1 MKPSSCGPCGGGLT
15 IIANAPNPA
24 GVAILKKYFNN
35 EVSPGGI
42 FTGALAPTIIF
53 WFIFLIFRGIASP
66 LPAVR
71 ITNTSRLKGAI
82 ANQFNINL
90 DERMIQ
96 MAATDAS
103 IENVIARE
111 ILDSRG
117 NPTVEVEVRL
127 SGGASARAGV
137 PSGASTGAREA
148 IELRDGDKNR
158 FNGKGVLKAVENVN
172 GVIYDKIK
180 GHDAAHQAEIDDILI
195 ELDGSPNKG
204 KLGANAILGVSLAVA
219 RAAAKAADQPLFR
232 YLSPNGA
239 GRLPVPMLNI
249 MNGGAHARWQG
260 SDFQEYMVAPYGAES
275 FREALRW
282 SSEIF
287 QALRAVLMEAGHH
300 VGVGD
305 EGGFSPNV
313 SSNEEP
319 LQLIVKGIEKAGL
332 KPGPDVGICLDPA
345 ASEFYEDGQY
355 NLRTENRTCS
365 SDEMVDYF
373 ERLIDTYP
381 ICSIEDGL
389 AEDDWSGW
397 QILNQR
403 LGDRIELIGDDLFV
417 TNIEYIRRGI
427 EEHSANAVLIKL
439 NQIGTL
445 SETIKAVQMCREV
458 GWGACVSHRSGE
470 TIDSFIADMT
480 VALDTGH
487 LKTGAPCRG
496 ERVEKYNQ
504 LLRIEEELG
513 SKAQYAGKNGFIRPV
528 RF

>member
-1 MKPSSCGPCGGGLT
+1 MNKENT
-15 IIANAPNPA
+15 QIAEA
-24 GVAILKKYFNN
+24 
-35 EVSPGGI
+35 
-42 FTGALAPTIIF
+42 
-53 WFIFLIFRGIASP
+53 
-66 LPAVR
+66 
-71 ITNTSRLKGAI
+71 
-82 ANQFNINL
+82 
-90 DERMIQ
+90 M
-96 MAATDAS
+96 
-103 IENVIARE
+103 ARE

-117 NPTVEVEVRL
+117 NPTVEVEISL
-127 SGGASARAGV
+127 SGGLKARAGV
-137 PSGASTGAREA
+137 PSGASTGSREA
-148 IELRDGDKNR
+148 LELRDGDKKR

-172 GVIYDKIK
+172 GVINEKIK
-180 GHDAAHQAEIDDILI
+180 GLDVTNQAEIDAVLI
-195 ELDGSPNKG
+195 ELDGTPNKG
-204 KLGANAILGVSLAVA
+204 KLGANATLGVSLAVA
-219 RAAAKAADQPLFR
+219 RAAALASNQPLYR
-232 YLSPNGA
+232 YLSDDGA

-282 SSEIF
+282 SSEIY

-332 KPGPDVGICLDPA
+332 KPGPDVGICMDPA
-345 ASEFYEDGQY
+345 ASEFYEDGRY
-355 NLRTENRTCS
+355 NLRTEERTCTS
-365 SDEMVDYF
+365 EEMVDYF
-373 ERLIDTYP
+373 QKLIDTYP
-381 ICSIEDGL
+381 ICSIEDAL
-389 AEDDWSGW
+389 AEDDWGGW
-397 QILNQR
+397 QALNQR
-403 LGDRIELIGDDLFV
+403 LGNSIELIGDDLFV
-417 TNIEYIRRGI
+417 TNVEYIKRGI
-427 EEHSANAVLIKL
+427 QEQSANAVLIKL

-445 SETIKAVQMCREV
+445 TETVKAVQMCREA

-504 LLRIEEELG
+504 LLRIEESLG
-513 SKAQYAGKNGFIRPV
+513 SAAIYAGKNAFVRPV

>member
-1 MKPSSCGPCGGGLT
+1 MTATNSE
-15 IIANAPNPA
+15 IIR
-24 GVAILKKYFNN
+24 V
-35 EVSPGGI
+35 V
-42 FTGALAPTIIF
+42 
-53 WFIFLIFRGIASP
+53 
-66 LPAVR
+66 
-71 ITNTSRLKGAI
+71 
-82 ANQFNINL
+82 
-90 DERMIQ
+90 
-96 MAATDAS
+96 
-103 IENVIARE
+103 ARE

-117 NPTVEVEVRL
+117 NPTVEVEVNL
-127 SGGASARAGV
+127 TGGAKAWAGV
-137 PSGASTGAREA
+137 PSGASTGTREA
-148 IELRDGDKNR
+148 IELRDGDNTR
-158 FNGKGVLKAVENVN
+158 FSGKGVLKAVANVN
-172 GVIYDKIK
+172 GVINEKIT
-180 GHDAAHQAEIDDILI
+180 GLNAVNQAEIDNILI
-195 ELDGSPNKG
+195 DLDGTPNKG
-204 KLGANAILGVSLAVA
+204 NLGANAILGVSLAVA
-219 RAAAKAADQPLFR
+219 RAAALASNVPLFQ
-232 YLSPNGA
+232 YLSGDGA

-260 SDFQEYMVAPYGAES
+260 SDFQEYMVAPYGAGS

-282 SSEIF
+282 SSEIY
-287 QALRAVLMEAGHH
+287 QSLRAVLMEAGHH

-305 EGGFSPNV
+305 EGGFAPNV

-332 KPGPDVGICLDPA
+332 KPGQDVGICLDPA
-345 ASEFYEDGQY
+345 SSEFYEDGRY

-365 SDEMVDYF
+365 SQEMVDYLQK
-373 ERLIDTYP
+373 LIDTYP

-389 AEDDWSGW
+389 AEDDWEGW
-397 QILNQR
+397 QFLNQR
-403 LGDRIELIGDDLFV
+403 LGDSIELIGDDLFV
-417 TNIEYIRRGI
+417 TNVEYIKRGI
-427 EEHSANAVLIKL
+427 QERSANAVLIKL

-445 SETIKAVQMCREV
+445 TETIKAVTMCREA

-513 SKAQYAGKNGFIRPV
+513 GEAKYAGKDGFIRPV